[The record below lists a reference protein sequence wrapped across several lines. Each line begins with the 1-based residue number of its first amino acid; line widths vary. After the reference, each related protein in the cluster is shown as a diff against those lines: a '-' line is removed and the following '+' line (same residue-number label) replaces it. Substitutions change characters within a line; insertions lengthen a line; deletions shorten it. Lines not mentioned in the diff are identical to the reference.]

1 MKVVDR
7 STKSQKQRKN
17 DNKTYNNN
25 EQSSSASFPNYME
38 ILFKR
43 SPELKSPKHN
53 NEIFSQVIASILCST
68 HVGCITKV
76 SNESTIS
83 KQFNWPKEFSL
94 MLMDVLSDSKDIPD
108 IINLFITN
116 ARVGWDNIHSS
127 YDAIATSPL
136 GALLINDKT
145 NKTLKN
151 NLLKNM
157 KIDNELCYLS
167 LTASE
172 NMTMALSYILGVQ
185 LPNELKWIYVMQR
198 DNIGVIIPCPIP
210 ASFTFVRFNKI
221 KSNASKPI
229 TLTISKPENF
239 KVSTINRFALL
250 DVDDSNHSQNKHS
263 NITLIYDNKLSANSE
278 SDVES
283 NIGNASCVESEAVN
297 ISENKCIVLEEIYKI
312 KENIENITI
321 PSTVSLTLVAKA
333 LTIKQLSDYLEI
345 LALSAS
351 KITTTQEIIKEASA
365 LATDLDVIIQNKITI
380 TFAALSNITNNNTEL
395 LTTHESLNDAEQ

>member
-25 EQSSSASFPNYME
+25 EQSSGASFPNYME

-53 NEIFSQVIASILCST
+53 NEIFSQVIASILCGT

-76 SNESTIS
+76 INESTIS

-263 NITLIYDNKLSANSE
+263 NITLIYDNKLGTNSE

-283 NIGNASCVESEAVN
+283 NIGNTSCVESEAVN

-321 PSTVSLTLVAKA
+321 PSTVPLTLVAKA
-333 LTIKQLSDYLEI
+333 ITIKQLSDYLEI

-380 TFAALSNITNNNTEL
+380 TLAALSNITNNNTEL